1 MKGLE
6 PGRVCIK
13 TKGRQAGKL
22 AIVIGNLENNLV
34 TIAGPQIKK
43 RKCNINHLLP
53 TNKKVSVTAST
64 TQEELKKLLA

>member
-6 PGRVCIK
+6 PGRICIK
-13 TKGRQAGKL
+13 TKGREAGKL
-22 AIVIGNLENNLV
+22 AVVMGSLENNLV
-34 TIAGPQIKK
+34 TVAGPRVKK